1 MTPRNVRRAS
11 NRANARHS
19 TGPRTPAGL
28 ERSAQNAR
36 RHGLTAAPDDTEV
49 LRFYRLILGQ
59 PAAALPGLSYCGPR
73 EQAALRLAIAEAQ
86 LDRTQR
92 EERAHLKNLAEIA
105 LRKGARTADE
115 LLDDVT
121 TSSAPDD
128 ESLAYLVSLCVGTPM
143 LRCFAKLLRASNP
156 NHPETLSR
164 KTRTLRRYR
173 REAEARRHKALQVWV
188 HIGQE
193 VTF

>member
-1 MTPRNVRRAS
+1 MTPRDVRRAS
-11 NRANARHS
+11 NRANARRS

-36 RHGLTAAPDDTEV
+36 RHGLTAPPKDADV
-49 LRFYRLILGQ
+49 LRFYRLILDQ
-59 PAAALPGLSYCGPR
+59 PDAALPSLSCR
-73 EQAALRLAIAEAQ
+73 ALWEQAALSLAIAEAQ

-105 LRKGARTADE
+105 LAKGAKSADE

-121 TSSAPDD
+121 TSCVPDD
-128 ESLAYLVSLCVGTPM
+128 ESLAYLVSLCVGHPM
-143 LRCFAKLLRASNP
+143 LRRIAKLLRASNP

-164 KTRTLRRYR
+164 KTRTLHRYR
-173 REAEARRHKALQVWV
+173 REAEARRHKALQVWTQLA
-188 HIGQE
+188 GE
-193 VTF
+193 EGF